1 MGIGARVTI
10 STVAMEQVDEVR
22 GGGGYNSSND
32 TRLHFGLG
40 RSATINRIEVRWPS
54 GLKQQFQNVAA
65 DAIYEIKEAQGLRK
79 LSPLPP
85 PSK

>member
-1 MGIGARVTI
+1 MGIGTRVTVL
-10 STVAMEQVDEVR
+10 TGAGQQVNEVR

-40 RSATINRIEVRWPS
+40 QATTMNKIEVRWPS
-54 GLKQQFQNVAA
+54 GLKQQFENIPA
-65 DAIYEIKEAQGLRK
+65 DAIYEVNEEQGLRRVM
-79 LSPLPP
+79 PLDV

>member
-1 MGIGARVTI
+1 VY
-10 STVAMEQVDEVR
+10 EVR

-40 RSATINRIEVRWPS
+40 QAAMMTKIEVRWPS
-54 GLKQQFQNVAA
+54 RIKQEFQNISA
-65 DAIYEIKEAQGLRK
+65 DAIYEINEEQGLRK
-79 LSPLPP
+79 LTALPT